1 MNSNSTMII
10 LVVDDD
16 EFSRDILQRY
26 LGACGFC
33 VSIAS
38 NSDTALQHLQDSEHV
53 DMILVDRMLSSMD
66 GLDLVR
72 KIRAEE
78 KFKNLP
84 IVIESA
90 LAMPEQVLE
99 GLEAGANYYLTK
111 PYNLPLLCE
120 AIKSALVLNRRKNNC
135 IEIDHPEIGCNCTT
149 LENPCP
155 KERWFTTTV
164 RDDASLASLTRR
176 PPHADGLAQQ
186 NGL

>member
-1 MNSNSTMII
+1 MNSNSTTRI
-10 LVVDDD
+10 LVIDDD
-16 EFSRDILQRY
+16 EFSRDILQNY
-26 LGACGFC
+26 LDGCGFC
-33 VSIAS
+33 VSIVG

-53 DMILVDRMLSSMD
+53 DLILVDRMLSRID

-78 KFKNLP
+78 KFHDLP

-120 AIKSALVLNRRKNNC
+120 AIKSVLVLKRKKNNC
-135 IEIDHPEIGCNCTT
+135 TEIDHSEIGCNCTT
-149 LENPCP
+149 LDKTCP
-155 KERWFTTTV
+155 MERWSTTTV
-164 RDDASLASLTRR
+164 GDDASIASLTGR
-176 PPHADGLAQQ
+176 PP
-186 NGL
+186 